1 MTTAHPAHDE
11 FLIFA
16 EHLADK
22 SRAMLREA
30 CHHQPEVQIKADAS
44 FVTNTDKAVE
54 TALRDRIM
62 DRFPDHGIL
71 GEEFENVNTEDEFV
85 WVLDP
90 IDGTA
95 PFIAGIPVYGTLI
108 GLAWQGRPFL
118 GVMDHPVTADRWC
131 GVSGRFATRNGA
143 PVRVRPC
150 AAIQDAFVTCSN
162 ADFMA
167 PADQARF
174 ARIRQRARYVQYGG
188 SCYAYGVLA
197 SGNTDLAIDGG
208 LDPFDVYACA
218 AVIEGAGGH
227 FTDWQGDPLSFD
239 MTGTVVAAGD
249 PSRLAEALLDLRG

>member
-1 MTTAHPAHDE
+1 MTTAQPAHDD

-16 EHLADK
+16 DHLADT
-22 SRAMLREA
+22 SRAMLLEA
-30 CHHQPEVQIKADAS
+30 CQHRPQVQIKADAS
-44 FVTNTDKAVE
+44 FVTSADRAVE
-54 TALRDRIM
+54 TALRDMIM
-62 DRFPDHGIL
+62 TRFPNHGIL
-71 GEEFENVNTEDEFV
+71 GEEFDNVNTDAEFV

-150 AAIQDAFVTCSN
+150 AALQEAFVTCSN
-162 ADFMA
+162 VDFMS

-197 SGNTDLAIDGG
+197 SGHTDLAIDGG
-208 LDPFDVYACA
+208 LAPFDVYACV
-218 AVIEGAGGH
+218 AVIEGAGGRV
-227 FTDWQGDPLSFD
+227 TDWQGAPLSFD
-239 MTGTVVAAGD
+239 MTGTVIAAGD
-249 PSRLAEALLDLRG
+249 PCRLSEALALLQG

>member
-1 MTTAHPAHDE
+1 MTTSQPAHDE

-16 EHLADK
+16 EHLAEA
-22 SRAMLREA
+22 SRAMLLEA
-30 CHHQPEVQIKADAS
+30 RQHRPEVRIKADTS
-44 FVTNTDKAVE
+44 FVTDTDKAVE
-54 TALRDRIM
+54 TVLREMILQ
-62 DRFPDHGIL
+62 RFPAHGIL
-71 GEEFENVNTEDEFV
+71 GEEFGNVSTDAEFV

-150 AAIQDAFVTCSN
+150 AAMEDAFVTCSN
-162 ADFMA
+162 PDFMS
-167 PADQARF
+167 PTDQARF
-174 ARIRQRARYVQYGG
+174 AQLRQRARYVQYGG
-188 SCYAYGVLA
+188 SCFAYGVLA
-197 SGNTDLAIDGG
+197 SGHTDLAVDGG

-218 AVIEGAGGH
+218 AVIQGAGGC
-227 FTDWQGDPLSFD
+227 FTDWQGELLSFD

-249 PSRLAEALLDLRG
+249 ASRLAEALSLLRG